1 MCPSSNGEKKAA
13 RQARGTLK
21 VVEEYEWQPTTYLTS
36 TDQPAYIQVYEVI
49 DGLTDKPMWR
59 LFRYLHLSILPEMG
73 SLYSRLNV
81 ILIMITFI
89 CVPLRSV

>member
-1 MCPSSNGEKKAA
+1 MCPSSNREKKAA

-21 VVEEYEWQPTTYLTS
+21 GVEEYERKALWQPTTYLTS

-73 SLYSRLNV
+73 SLYSRL
-81 ILIMITFI
+81 T
-89 CVPLRSV
+89 